1 MKLTA
6 KARYAVMAVTDIAVN
21 GKSGTAVS
29 LSDISI
35 RQDIS
40 LSFLEQ
46 LFGKLRKSA
55 IVDSQ
60 RGPSGGYFLARA
72 STDIYIGEIMHAVDE
87 DVQTMRCDD
96 AGISCTGKG
105 AKCMSHDLWQA
116 MEDHIEGFF
125 NAISIQDVLERKFPE
140 LCPDIQIGSSP
151 RIKSGDEAVEK
162 VRLYLDHNASS
173 PALPEV
179 MAAMMR
185 ALNTHGNASA
195 PHGAG
200 RSAHKLVAEAREAV
214 ALSMGVCA
222 QDLIFTASGTESVN
236 TAIMSAVKAGCKK
249 LYISSM
255 DHPASIL
262 MAEESGA
269 QSGVVVE
276 MIPVLSTGLL
286 DLNWLMAKLAAHDI
300 AIDGQPFVS
309 VAVANSETG
318 VIQDIARIVDMVG
331 DVGGLLLLDAV
342 QALGKIPVNVIGLAD
357 YVAVSAHKIGGPQG
371 VGALYVSP
379 DAPYSSMMIGG
390 GQEKHRRAGTLNVA
404 GIAGFGAAAILADN
418 LEHTQEIRDMI
429 ETGLMKMEPSLMV
442 FGKDAPRLPNTLFFA
457 VPDTASSTLMM
468 ALDLEG
474 ISVSTGLACSSGK
487 VGASRAVTA
496 MGLADKA
503 QNGSIRLSLGY
514 TSTLEDAQRF
524 LTTWTKIRCI
534 KYQGAA

>member
-21 GKSGTAVS
+21 GKSGMAVS

-46 LFGKLRKSA
+46 LFGKLRKAS

-60 RGPSGGYFLARA
+60 RGASGGYFLARP
-72 STDIYIGEIMHAVDE
+72 STDIYIGEIMRAIDE
-87 DVQTMRCDD
+87 EVQTKRCDD
-96 AGISCTGKG
+96 SGISCTGKG
-105 AKCMSHDLWQA
+105 AKCLAHDLWQA

-125 NAISIQDVLERKFPE
+125 SAISIQDVLERHFPE
-140 LCPDIQIGSSP
+140 LCPDIANMN
-151 RIKSGDEAVEK
+151 RRDTT
-162 VRLYLDHNASS
+162 RLYLDHNASS
-173 PALPEV
+173 PARPEV
-179 MAAMMR
+179 MSAMMG
-185 ALNTHGNASA
+185 ALKTHGNASA

-200 RSAHKLVAEAREAV
+200 RSAHKLVSEAREAV
-214 ALSMGVCA
+214 ALAMGVCA
-222 QDLIFTASGTESVN
+222 QDLIFTASGTESIN
-236 TAIMSAVKAGCKK
+236 TAILSAVKGGSKR
-249 LYISSM
+249 LFISSM

-262 MAEESGA
+262 MAEQSGAQSGA

-286 DLNWLMAKLAAHDI
+286 DLNWLMAKLAVHDM
-300 AIDGQPFVS
+300 AKDGRPFIS

-342 QALGKIPVNVIGLAD
+342 QALGKTPVSAIGLAD

-379 DAPYSSMMIGG
+379 DAPYSPMMIGG
-390 GQEKHRRAGTLNVA
+390 GQEKRKRAGTLNVA
-404 GIAGFGAAAILADN
+404 GIAGFGAAAVLAEN
-418 LEHTQEIRDMI
+418 LAHTHEIRDMI
-429 ETGLMKMEPSLMV
+429 ETGLTKMEPSLIV

-457 VPDTASSTLMM
+457 IPDTASSTLMM
-468 ALDLEG
+468 ALDLED

-503 QNGSIRLSLGY
+503 QNGAIRISLGY
-514 TSTLEDAQRF
+514 TSTLEDAHRF
-524 LTTWTKIRCI
+524 LTAWAKTRRV